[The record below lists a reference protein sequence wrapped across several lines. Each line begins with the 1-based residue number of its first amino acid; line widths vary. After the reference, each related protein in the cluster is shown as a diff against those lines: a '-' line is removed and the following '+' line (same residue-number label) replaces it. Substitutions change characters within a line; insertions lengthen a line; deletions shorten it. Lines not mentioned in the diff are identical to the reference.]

1 MDEQEAAP
9 PSLPETLRRLG
20 AAALAIFQN
29 RLELLVVELHED
41 RIRLFEALLL
51 LVAIVALG
59 LLTLMLAV
67 AGVIALVWHSF
78 GVPGLFILSGI
89 GLITTLLVGWRLHLR
104 LKNWP
109 LLPGTMEQL
118 KKDRECLENK

>member
-1 MDEQEAAP
+1 M
-9 PSLPETLRRLG
+9 PETLRRLG

-67 AGVIALVWHSF
+67 AGVIALVWHNF
-78 GVPGLFILSGI
+78 GVPGLFILSGV
-89 GLITTLLVGWRLHLR
+89 GLIATLLVGWRLHLR